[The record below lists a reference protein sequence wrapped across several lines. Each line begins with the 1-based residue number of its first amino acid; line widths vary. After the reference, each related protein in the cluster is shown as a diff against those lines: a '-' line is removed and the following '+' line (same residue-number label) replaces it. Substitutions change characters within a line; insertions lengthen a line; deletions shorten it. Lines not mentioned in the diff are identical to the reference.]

1 MRRLPRFAVGTIQ
14 PGASREP
21 ATWALVAALAER
33 GFSPAVFR
41 SSLAIATRDPA
52 QTVLGRASRHLDSWA
67 MSRSDAIAALARG
80 AGQRDTAIVEG
91 SFSSNNETHEASSLD
106 RLCQWLD
113 LPRLAIIDVRELAS
127 RGLTMPPKKLAGVLL
142 DRVSDAGDAA
152 YWQTTLET
160 LWKTPV
166 VGWLEEAKPLRT
178 QCSTFT
184 CSTLPADGQPSR
196 ELCEALGRK
205 LLPTLRVDRLRQIG
219 ERATELPFEPEPWLH
234 NSRGSFRI
242 AVAMDE
248 AFCGYYP
255 ETLDLLEEAGAEL
268 CDFSPLRSERIPDH
282 VEVVYFGRAEIAK
295 HAEQLAANHCL
306 LQSLRGFASEGGRI
320 YAQGSSL
327 PYMCRDAI
335 LSSGT
340 PVSMTGLLPMTA
352 RAFGDEGQWLPA
364 AVTLGVGSWLA
375 PQNVSIR
382 GYRQSGW
389 QFESRGPVISY
400 ATSESIYFDIFGRG
414 NVIGSR
420 VLINLAANRHLLRR
434 FFEPYSP
441 ILSATRRLS
450 D

>member
-1 MRRLPRFAVGTIQ
+1 MRQLPRFAIGTIQ
-14 PGASREP
+14 PGVGREP
-21 ATWALVAALAER
+21 AILALLAALAEL
-33 GFSPAVFR
+33 GISPALFR
-41 SSLAIATRDPA
+41 SSLAIAKHDPA
-52 QTVLGRASRHLDSWA
+52 QAVVGRASRHLDSWA

-91 SFSSNNETHEASSLD
+91 RFSSSSETQEASSLD

-113 LPRLAIIDVRELAS
+113 LPRIAIVDVRELAS
-127 RGLTMPPKKLAGVLL
+127 RGLQMRPKKIDGLLL
-142 DRVSDAGDAA
+142 DRVTDVGDAA

-166 VGWLEEAKPLRT
+166 VGWLDEAKPLRKL
-178 QCSTFT
+178 
-184 CSTLPADGQPSR
+184 CSTLPANSQPSH

-205 LLPTLRVDRLRQIG
+205 LLPTLRLDRLRQIT
-219 ERATELPFEPEPWLH
+219 ERASELPFEPEPWLH
-234 NSRGSFRI
+234 NSRGRFRI

-282 VEVVYFGRAEIAK
+282 VEVVYFGRAEIGQ

-306 LQSLRGFASEGGRI
+306 IQSLRGFAAEGGRI
-320 YAQGSSL
+320 YAQGGSL
-327 PYMCRDAI
+327 AYLCRDAV
-335 LSSGT
+335 LMNGRA
-340 PVSMTGLLPMTA
+340 VSMTGLLPVTA
-352 RAFGDEGQWLPA
+352 SATGDESQWLPA
-364 AVTLGVGSWLA
+364 EVSLGVGSWLA
-375 PQNVSIR
+375 PQHVSIR

-389 QFESRGPVISY
+389 QFESCGPVIPY
-400 ATSESIYFDIFGRG
+400 ATSESHYLDIFGRG

-441 ILSATRRLS
+441 VLTASRRLS